1 MHLFSHCVEAVQKYF
16 AFEPSLTPIIGYKL
30 TLAKDHSP
38 VSDQILM
45 SDYQGIKPPK
55 ELLGMGTTTDETSG
69 QLEFLFHNLTTM
81 SLIAFNES
89 LSNKQIGI
97 KQPSTEDC
105 TTLECQW
112 AEHSLDQL
120 KRIFEDNQIDCAMIN
135 SCIDHGVTGK
145 IDMHMDQ
152 KAHMA
157 NLFKRRFD
165 LFFSQ
170 FGGNVMLSS
179 TQFARV
185 FTFFYFR
192 VALFDRIQD
201 CIQWA
206 MGTGTFEMDLDLPN
220 FNLFNC
226 FKDMGVFVH
235 KKREA
240 LHFKQVTEELM
251 NLARVDE
258 TVPDLFLV
266 SLILDNSARLYQQ
279 QQFQRVLVKKLSQ
292 HTDRLNVESGDEALC
307 KMQYLFSN
315 YLSICSRLASG
326 ISEDVQQQNN

>member
-69 QLEFLFHNLTTM
+69 QLEFLLHNSTTM

-165 LFFSQ
+165 LFLGQ

-220 FNLFNC
+220 FNLYNC

-266 SLILDNSARLYQQ
+266 SLILDNVGRLYQQ

>member
-165 LFFSQ
+165 LFLSQ

-266 SLILDNSARLYQQ
+266 SLILDNAARLYQQ

>member
-1 MHLFSHCVEAVQKYF
+1 MHLFSHCVGAVQKYF
-16 AFEPSLTPIIGYKL
+16 AFDPSLTPIVGYKL

-69 QLEFLFHNLTTM
+69 QLEFLVHNLTTM
-81 SLIAFNES
+81 SLIAFNDS

-152 KAHMA
+152 KAHIS

-165 LFFSQ
+165 LFLSQ

-192 VALFDRIQD
+192 VALFDGIQD
-201 CIQWA
+201 CIRWA
-206 MGTGTFEMDLDLPN
+206 IGTGTFEMDLDLPN

-266 SLILDNSARLYQQ
+266 SLILDNVGRLYQQ
-279 QQFQRVLVKKLSQ
+279 QQFQRVLVKKLSE